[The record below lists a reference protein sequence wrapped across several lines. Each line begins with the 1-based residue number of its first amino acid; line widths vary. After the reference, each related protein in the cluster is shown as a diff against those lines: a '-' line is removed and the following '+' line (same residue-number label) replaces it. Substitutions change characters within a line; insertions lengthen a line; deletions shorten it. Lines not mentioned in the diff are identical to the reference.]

1 VNLIGEPEPAV
12 MMELAQELPTE
23 CQPTSLSR
31 GATNYTLKRAGL
43 SVEVH
48 LAKRRFWVKKGD
60 ARCINTGI
68 RRLAE
73 TASPILYFDF
83 FVARYMASK

>member
-1 VNLIGEPEPAV
+1 MNLIGEPEYAAV
-12 MMELAQELPTE
+12 MELPVELPTE
-23 CQPTSLSR
+23 CQPTSPGR
-31 GATNYTLKRAGL
+31 GATNYTLKRAAL

-48 LAKRRFWVKKGD
+48 LAKRSFWVKKGD
-60 ARCINTGI
+60 ARYINRGV
-68 RRLAE
+68 RRLAA